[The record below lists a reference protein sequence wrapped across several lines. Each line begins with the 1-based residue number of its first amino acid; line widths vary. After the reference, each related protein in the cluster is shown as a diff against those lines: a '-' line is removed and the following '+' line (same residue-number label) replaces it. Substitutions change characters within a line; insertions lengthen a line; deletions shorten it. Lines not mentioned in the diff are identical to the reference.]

1 MKPKLLIR
9 IAAGC
14 TLFFALGHSIGHST
28 RREATD
34 ARSIEVWRIVREHK
48 FNVFGEM
55 RSIDENYTGMSLNF
69 IFTLLAFTVLLWLLS
84 YRVRRDPLGVKWCIL
99 PILLAAFGY
108 AVTSYL
114 YFFMVPAVTSFL
126 AGILLTMAFFQ
137 LKEDQS

>member
-14 TLFFALGHSIGHST
+14 TLFFALGHSIGHAT
-28 RREATD
+28 RHEVTD
-34 ARSIEVWRIVREHK
+34 ARSAEVWRIVRTHK

-69 IFTLLAFTVLLWLLS
+69 IFTLLAFTAMLWLIS
-84 YRVRRDPLGVKWCIL
+84 NRVDRDPAGSRWLIL
-99 PILLAAFGY
+99 PVMLAAFGF

-114 YFFMVPAVTSFL
+114 YFFMVPAVTSAI
-126 AGILLTMAFFQ
+126 AGLLLSMAWLKLKAPFQ
-137 LKEDQS
+137 